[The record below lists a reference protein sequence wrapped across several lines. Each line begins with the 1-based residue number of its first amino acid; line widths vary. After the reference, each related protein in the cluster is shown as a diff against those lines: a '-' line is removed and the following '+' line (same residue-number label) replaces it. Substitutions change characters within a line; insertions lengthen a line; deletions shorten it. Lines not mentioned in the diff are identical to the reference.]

1 MCGDQE
7 AKPTAACVI
16 HGARLPSAACA
27 RGRWRPRRD
36 DIWQTT
42 PAFDFVN
49 RGSAAFCLARK
60 PLLTDAMVFP
70 VFSDFVSHRHH
81 HYTIKRRPCVDH
93 AQDTEH
99 NFLILENNPR
109 LWYGAHKAAQI
120 SCYARPEICKKGG
133 HVVNHQ
139 NVTPEIRSKQVPR
152 KAVIVLLITVCILL
166 VSLLV
171 LQTMRLQREQERVSV
186 AEATVDRAQ
195 ELLDLA
201 DGDLEQYCATV
212 REYYAEKN
220 HPVFAKIKPQDY
232 SEIFAAY
239 QKWHPMPDPLLGS
252 STR

>member
-1 MCGDQE
+1 MSNHRRVGSSPISRTKLRSPGIRWIPGLFFVYQCFAVLSEIFAVRKTSRICDCFSIMQTHFANKMLTMCGDQE

-93 AQDTEH
+93 AQDAEH
-99 NFLILENNPR
+99 NFLILEIIRDCGMVHTRP
-109 LWYGAHKAAQI
+109 HKYLATHGLR
-120 SCYARPEICKKGG
+120 YAKRGTRCESPEC
-133 HVVNHQ
+133 HARD
-139 NVTPEIRSKQVPR
+139 T
-152 KAVIVLLITVCILL
+152 
-166 VSLLV
+166 
-171 LQTMRLQREQERVSV
+171 
-186 AEATVDRAQ
+186 
-195 ELLDLA
+195 
-201 DGDLEQYCATV
+201 
-212 REYYAEKN
+212 
-220 HPVFAKIKPQDY
+220 
-232 SEIFAAY
+232 
-239 QKWHPMPDPLLGS
+239 
-252 STR
+252 

>member
-1 MCGDQE
+1 M
-7 AKPTAACVI
+7 ANAVSSPV
-16 HGARLPSAACA
+16 LP
-27 RGRWRPRRD
+27 
-36 DIWQTT
+36 
-42 PAFDFVN
+42 DFVFS
-49 RGSAAFCLARK
+49 RAANISR
-60 PLLTDAMVFP
+60 
-70 VFSDFVSHRHH
+70 
-81 HYTIKRRPCVDH
+81 KRRPSGTQHHMRSQNCRFV
-93 AQDTEH
+93 ATQSE
-99 NFLILENNPR
+99 
-109 LWYGAHKAAQI
+109 LWYLAHRAVRTR
-120 SCYARPEICKKGG
+120 CYARPEICKGG

-139 NVTPEIRSKQVPR
+139 NVTPEIRSKRVPR
-152 KAVIVLLITVCILL
+152 KAVIVFLITVCILL
-166 VSLLV
+166 ASLLV

-239 QKWHPMPDPLLGS
+239 QEWHPMPDPLLGS